1 MTMFTLEIRCQAIEA
16 ICGFQ
21 EIIGFGINVIS
32 SEFQHMVLAYKT
44 VSGIYKLEVLSEFDT
59 FEETENAFRKGLNYI
74 RSGGTLST
82 DEIISRMVADDDILV
97 TDFYRKIK
105 QLKAH
110 FNKIFF
116 IAHNGVEGVLTTN
129 VDATVDNM
137 VEAARVDAQS
147 VYQEYTEEE
156 EEDYR
161 NYLYSTVRTLDELLP
176 SKNGN
181 D

>member
-1 MTMFTLEIRCQAIEA
+1 
-16 ICGFQ
+16 
-21 EIIGFGINVIS
+21 
-32 SEFQHMVLAYKT
+32 
-44 VSGIYKLEVLSEFDT
+44 
-59 FEETENAFRKGLNYI
+59 
-74 RSGGTLST
+74 
-82 DEIISRMVADDDILV
+82 MVADDDILV

-116 IAHNGVEGVLTTN
+116 IAHNGAEGVLTTN